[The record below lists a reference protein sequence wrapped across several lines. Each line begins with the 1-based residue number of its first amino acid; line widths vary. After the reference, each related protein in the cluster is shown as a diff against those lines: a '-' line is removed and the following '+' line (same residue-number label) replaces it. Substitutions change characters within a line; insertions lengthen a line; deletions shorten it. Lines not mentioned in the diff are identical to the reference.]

1 MSDNGADRN
10 GSLDAAVRSQTVILL
25 VTDEA
30 DSSQGKIK
38 VCSDAEQASRM
49 IETLLEAGHE
59 TPIPA
64 VVPAD
69 AHPGANSGPARRRQ
83 SENRAGR
90 PAGATGLRGCQ
101 LCGRLCKLDRG
112 VPESSERGFPGPH
125 THRSRP

>member
-59 TPIPA
+59 QGRIRAFSGVESEIA
-64 VVPAD
+64 VAYRPVVTLGGTAVAGLESP
-69 AHPGANSGPARRRQ
+69 PARFSASAAQ
-83 SENRAGR
+83 G
-90 PAGATGLRGCQ
+90 
-101 LCGRLCKLDRG
+101 GRLSDHMPSAADEVG
-112 VPESSERGFPGPH
+112 
-125 THRSRP
+125 